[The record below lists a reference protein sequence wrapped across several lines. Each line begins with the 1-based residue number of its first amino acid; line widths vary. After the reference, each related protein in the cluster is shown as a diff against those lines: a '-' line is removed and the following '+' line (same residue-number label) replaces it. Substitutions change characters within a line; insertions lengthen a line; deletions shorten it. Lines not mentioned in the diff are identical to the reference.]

1 MRSKLGM
8 GQEGRWTPPVGAAS
22 VQWVVGSEVRGD
34 ANASVGPPGPPYSRP
49 GVESQIGLDR
59 KYISL

>member
-1 MRSKLGM
+1 M

-34 ANASVGPPGPPYSRP
+34 ANASVGLPGLRTA
-49 GVESQIGLDR
+49 GLVWNH
-59 KYISL
+59 K